1 MNNVQK
7 KYRISDRKLIDKEI
21 EKGCKESADM
31 IIGKEAAG
39 EYKKLLE
46 SANIPYDG
54 ISRYWIRTNCDMLN
68 LYNAMDILDGC
79 DRRIYKKYDDSGK
92 YMIKS
97 TPMSDGTHKITI
109 HYLPDT
115 ENELYVSTD
124 FANDALSFEYQMAYD
139 IYSGCPRFEWS
150 TDIDNHIKNAIKI
163 INAAKNGEVFRRDIF
178 SCESYGT
185 VFVPVDVIN
194 IKVTIDKTIKDIP
207 YITGCLMMPNRIIPY
222 ALKASMAKVSQRY
235 LNEELILPGEHIS
248 LSGMNN
254 LFIQIIEDKKDIDDA
269 NAIIKAAL
277 NLLLNAKTRHEPP
290 ESIQHT
296 LTKYVCTE
304 NDPDLGYI
312 DDYNRRNA
320 KPLEVSPQLL
330 KYTKYQTT
338 I

>member
-7 KYRISDRKLIDKEI
+7 KYRISDRKFIDKEI

-39 EYKKLLE
+39 KYKKLLA

-54 ISRYWIRTNCDMLN
+54 ISRYWIRVNCDMLN

-109 HYLPDT
+109 HYLPDA
-115 ENELYVSTD
+115 EDELYVSTD
-124 FANDALSFEYQMAYD
+124 FANDELSFKYQMAYD

-207 YITGCLMMPNRIIPY
+207 YITGCLMMPNSIIPY
-222 ALKASMAKVSQRY
+222 TLKASMAKVSQRY

-254 LFIQIIEDKKDIDDA
+254 LFIQMIEDKKDIGDA
-269 NAIIKAAL
+269 NPIIKKAL
-277 NLLLNAKTRHEPP
+277 NLLLNAKTRHESP

-296 LTKYVCTE
+296 LAKYVCTE

>member
-7 KYRISDRKLIDKEI
+7 KYRISDRKFIDNEI

-31 IIGKEAAG
+31 IIGKEATG

-124 FANDALSFEYQMAYD
+124 FANDELSFEYQMAYD

-277 NLLLNAKTRHEPP
+277 NLLLNAKTRHEPL